1 MRHAFIDSY
10 ANLDTALHRIDA
22 KKKIICLAVFLLV
35 IIFTP
40 IEYFFL
46 FLLYGLAVSVLFYLS
61 RLPIRLFFSKFTE
74 LLPFIIL
81 IAAPLLFK
89 KSGYELFLNCIVKAI
104 LASAL
109 LLIVSSTTKFTALL
123 EALKKLKLAKLF
135 IDLLA
140 FMYRYSFLLEDQFL
154 RTKRAYA
161 SRCVNQKENFKNVKI
176 LSNMLGAIFI
186 RTYERAE
193 KVYLAMC
200 ARGYQS

>member
-1 MRHAFIDSY
+1 MKHAFIDGY

-22 KKKIICLAVFLLV
+22 KLKIIYLIIFLLA
-35 IIFTP
+35 IILTP
-40 IEYFFL
+40 IQYFFL
-46 FLLYGLAVSVLFYLS
+46 FLLYGLGVWVLFYLS
-61 RLPIRLFFSKFTE
+61 RVPVRMLFSKLTE
-74 LLPFIIL
+74 LLPFAIL

-89 KSGYELFLNCIVKAI
+89 KSGYGLFLNCVIKAI

-109 LLIVSSTTKFTALL
+109 VLILSSTTKFTVLL
-123 EALKKLKLAKLF
+123 EALKKLKFPKLF

-161 SRCVNQKENFKNVKI
+161 SRCVNRKGNFQGVKI

-193 KVYLAMC
+193 QVYLAMC
-200 ARGYQS
+200 ARGYES